1 VTRFRSAT
9 KPLVIAHRGASGLA
23 PENTLAAFQLAVDLG
38 ADGIELDVQ
47 LAADGQPVIIHDQ
60 WVDRTT
66 NASGA
71 VGDWTSS
78 QLSMMDASSWF
89 NRRLRAKPRLR
100 AEVNAISLG
109 ISRDGSNG
117 ASVPTLD
124 AALRLFSD
132 AGLKRVYLELKG
144 RPARTRFL
152 LPRVIEL
159 VRRYRLHDVVTVIA
173 FDHRLV
179 EQSGLAGIRAGALF
193 ALGRPGSVRA
203 DAIARKARQVGAAEA
218 ALHLGLATP
227 RTVDALHAHGI
238 TVSVWTVNS
247 RLMLRR
253 LAASG
258 VDAIMTNFPNR
269 LITILSEPQA
279 ERKPG
284 LGRRRLRL
292 GRWSGR

>member
-1 VTRFRSAT
+1 M
-9 KPLVIAHRGASGLA
+9 VIAHRGASGLA

-47 LAADGQPVIIHDQ
+47 LAADGEPVIIHDQ

-66 NASGA
+66 NASGP
-71 VGDWTSS
+71 VGDWASS
-78 QLSMMDASSWF
+78 ELSMMDASRWF
-89 NRRLRAKPRLR
+89 NRRLRAKPQLR
-100 AEVNAISLG
+100 AEVDAIRPG
-109 ISRDGSNG
+109 ISRGGEDRG
-117 ASVPTLD
+117 SVPPLE
-124 AALRLFSD
+124 AALRMFSD

-144 RPARTRFL
+144 RSARTRFL
-152 LPRVIEL
+152 LPRVVEL
-159 VRRYRLHDVVTVIA
+159 VRRYGLHDVVTVIA

-179 EQSGLAGIRAGALF
+179 EQAGVVGIRAGALF

-203 DAIARKARQVGAAEA
+203 DAIVRKARQAGAAEA

-227 RTVDALHAHGI
+227 RTIDALHNHGI
-238 TVSVWTVNS
+238 AVSVWTVNS

-253 LAASG
+253 LAVSG

-269 LITILSEPQA
+269 LITILSEPRT

-284 LGRRRLRL
+284 LSRRRLRL